1 VNCPGSLRGPRK
13 AAERAFALDEA
24 GDETFP
30 FILARDLGMTVAA
43 LDATMDHGEYVQ
55 WRAFYV
61 WERAMA
67 EFKASL
73 RRG

>member
-1 VNCPGSLRGPRK
+1 VNCPGSLRGRRK

-24 GDETFP
+24 DTFP

-43 LDATMDHGEYVQ
+43 LDAMDHGEYVQ

-61 WERAMA
+61 WEQAMA
-67 EFKASL
+67 EFKAAR